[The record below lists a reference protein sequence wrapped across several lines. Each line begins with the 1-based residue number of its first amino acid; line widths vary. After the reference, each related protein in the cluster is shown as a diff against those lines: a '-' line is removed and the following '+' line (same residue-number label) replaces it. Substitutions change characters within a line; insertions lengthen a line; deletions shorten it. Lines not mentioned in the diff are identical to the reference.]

1 MTTSASDSASLTP
14 NSTNRTEPD
23 RLPQYELPDR
33 ALVTIEAKKS
43 WSAVDFRE
51 VWHFRELLYFLTL
64 RDIQVRYKQTLL
76 GVSWV
81 ILQPLLTTIV
91 FTIFLGILIRV
102 PSEGTPYVLFVYVGL
117 LPWTFFS
124 AAILSGSNSL
134 VSNAQLINKV
144 YFPRLLI
151 PVSAVAARLFDFAI
165 AFIVLIVLMAYYQIA
180 LTWAIL
186 LLPVLVI
193 LLTLLALGVSLITS
207 ALNVKYRDVGVLIPV
222 LLQLWMYASP
232 VVYPASL
239 IPTRWQSIYRLN
251 PLAGLIGS
259 FRAATLGAQ
268 IDWFALAWSIGTIAA
283 LLVGAAFLFRRMEA
297 RFADVV

>member
-1 MTTSASDSASLTP
+1 MSTPVSDDASLIP
-14 NSTNRTEPD
+14 NSTKTTPTD
-23 RLPQYELPDR
+23 LPRYELPDQP
-33 ALVTIEAKKS
+33 LVTIQPGKS

-51 VWHFRELLYFLTL
+51 VWRYRELLYFLTL

-81 ILQPLLTTIV
+81 LLQPLLTTFV
-91 FTIFLGILIRV
+91 FTIFLGVLIRV
-102 PSEGTPYVLFVYVGL
+102 PSEGTPYVLFVYLGL

-124 AAILSGSNSL
+124 AAIISGSNSL

-151 PVSAVAARLFDFAI
+151 PVSAVAARWFDFAV
-165 AFIVLIVLMAYYQIA
+165 AFSVLIFLMVYYRVA

-186 LLPVLVI
+186 LLPVLVALI
-193 LLTLLALGVSLITS
+193 TLLALVVSMITS

-232 VVYPASL
+232 VVYPTSL
-239 IPTRWQSIYRLN
+239 VPARWQSIYRLN
-251 PLAGLIGS
+251 PLVGLIGS
-259 FRAATLGAQ
+259 FRAVVLGAP
-268 IDWFALAWSIGTIAA
+268 IDWSALAWSVGVIAV
-283 LLVGAAFLFRRMEA
+283 LLVYAAFVFRRMEA